1 MDTSVT
7 IIGLVITVLI
17 GIPLYKAF
25 RSSSVNNSKIKAIL
39 AQESQ
44 SHFDKIDSQN
54 KKTYALDEK
63 NKHFVFIDF
72 NYTPEKIYSIDLN
85 RISACRI
92 VPITEGFTGDIVK
105 IELEFLYKDSGKEIV
120 PVYHIEHD
128 QITQVCLHE
137 DHEMAKKWQ
146 QQIIVCLS
154 S

>member
-7 IIGLVITVLI
+7 IIGIAITLLI

-25 RSSSVNNSKIKAIL
+25 RSNTVNKSKIRTIL
-39 AQESQ
+39 AQHPQAHFNAIESL
-44 SHFDKIDSQN
+44 N
-54 KKTYALDEK
+54 NKTYAIDEK
-63 NKHFVFIDF
+63 NKFFVFIDF
-72 NYTPEKIYSIDLN
+72 NYTPEKVYSLDLN
-85 RISACRI
+85 RINACKI

-105 IELEFLYKDSGKEIV
+105 IEFEFLYKDPGKEIV

-146 QQIIVCLS
+146 QKLIICLS
-154 S
+154 A

>member
-7 IIGLVITVLI
+7 IIGLVITILI

-39 AQESQ
+39 AKQSQ
-44 SHFDKIDSQN
+44 SHFSQTQSQN
-54 KKTYALDEK
+54 NKTYALDQK

-72 NYTPEKIYSIDLN
+72 NYTPEKVYSIDLKLVA
-85 RISACRI
+85 ACKI
-92 VPITEGFTGDIVK
+92 IPITEGFTGDIVK
-105 IELEFLYKDSGKEIV
+105 IELEFIYKDSGKEII

-137 DHEMAKKWQ
+137 DHELAKKWQ